1 MGQSKDNQQKNVYVC
16 QMAKENGF
24 DSGTFRSYCRKV
36 SAGLEAVVME
46 CGCEPCQPGQS
57 HRLDG
62 KDYYLLYYVSSGTGQ
77 LSFSGKKLELFKGD
91 LFALFPGETAA
102 LCADREKPWVLH
114 WVGFSGCRAS
124 NLLHKTVLQRDRI
137 LQGVGETKLPLYIRR
152 IHEVAV
158 NDEDE
163 EILECRLVSELYS
176 FLGEALSECR
186 LLYDKGALGERD
198 IAKRAVEAIH
208 ARYSDGLCVSQL
220 AKEIHVSRSYL
231 YEVFEAETG
240 VSPKEYLDSLRL
252 SKACGLLHIHEEYS
266 DEKVAAMV
274 GFSEPRNFIKKFK
287 ERFHMTPIEYRKS
300 TKATP
305 SENMIDRKVDY
316 TESIEFNFPHDGN
329 KTVYP
334 TTLKEQ
340 IEALKKDPVLAHF
353 AECRAAAKR
362 DRHTPLYHFSNP
374 NGGLNDP
381 NGPCFWQGRWHL
393 FYQHIMPLAEGD
405 RTIYWGHAVSS
416 DLIHWVD
423 LPDAI
428 YPNPEKECWSGS
440 TCVEDNKVTAL
451 WYGFRGHG
459 GLLCATSDDPL
470 LLNWNKIYP
479 DPVIPGQVGQ
489 CGDKPYDVYD
499 PCIWRQGEYYYA
511 LAGCHM
517 PNPVTGHWMRVEYL
531 FRSKDCLDWEY
542 RHPFVKEDWFSEI
555 NDDGACPYFV
565 PLGDKHLLMHFCHA
579 RGPEYLVGKYDTE
592 NECFIPAFGKRFN
605 LYKCSGLHAPALVS
619 DGEGGAYM
627 FCVIPGGHMSL
638 PYHLTLGGN
647 GDELHVS
654 LPEGLKSLRKNHIH
668 KENID
673 MPANQEVVIDGVGG
687 DCLEIV
693 ARFDSAFVSVIEMK
707 VLRSPD
713 DEEYTKI
720 TFYRNRGAQINW
732 DNPLSIL
739 ALDCEHT
746 SLNPPTDH
754 SLLYVSAPDTEE
766 FRIEPDEDLELH
778 IFLDKSLIDVF
789 ANDRTCIGKRVYPS
803 REDSLGISVTA
814 IGADSKLISLDVWE
828 MDAID
833 QSSLEGL
840 RAD

>member
-1 MGQSKDNQQKNVYVC
+1 MDIGNRNTNRVKIFMRKRFRIAVFFAVLLGIALTVFRYFEFVSKTVYEESVSHLTEIFHQSDNMLSELTNKNLTYLHIWGEYLQNTSDESEIREYIEKAQEDAGFLDFYFLSADGNYKMATGETGYLGLQENIEDEIRQGNDVITNATVPGKSQLLVFATPRPHGSYQGFEYDAIAIAYENSDIVNVLNISAFNGNAQSYVVHPDGRVVVDHSSEAWGEVYNFFGILREHSN
-16 QMAKENGF
+16 MSEKEILKLSEEFKEGHTDAMLIN
-24 DSGTFRSYCRKV
+24 
-36 SAGLEAVVME
+36 
-46 CGCEPCQPGQS
+46 
-57 HRLDG
+57 LDG

-77 LSFSGKKLELFKGD
+77 LSFSEKKLELYKGD

-416 DLIHWVD
+416 ALIHWVD

-459 GLLCATSDDPL
+459 GHLCANSDDPL

-499 PCIWRQGEYYYA
+499 PCIWRHGEYYYA

-605 LYKCSGLHAPALVS
+605 LYKCSGLHAPALGS
-619 DGEGGAYM
+619 DG
-627 FCVIPGGHMSL
+627 
-638 PYHLTLGGN
+638 
-647 GDELHVS
+647 
-654 LPEGLKSLRKNHIH
+654 
-668 KENID
+668 
-673 MPANQEVVIDGVGG
+673 
-687 DCLEIV
+687 
-693 ARFDSAFVSVIEMK
+693 
-707 VLRSPD
+707 
-713 DEEYTKI
+713 
-720 TFYRNRGAQINW
+720 
-732 DNPLSIL
+732 
-739 ALDCEHT
+739 
-746 SLNPPTDH
+746 
-754 SLLYVSAPDTEE
+754 
-766 FRIEPDEDLELH
+766 
-778 IFLDKSLIDVF
+778 
-789 ANDRTCIGKRVYPS
+789 
-803 REDSLGISVTA
+803 
-814 IGADSKLISLDVWE
+814 
-828 MDAID
+828 
-833 QSSLEGL
+833 
-840 RAD
+840 